1 MPIGRIIGGIALFLL
16 GIPFV
21 LKTQWFLQ
29 NFGSIAW
36 AEAKLGSGGTWTF
49 YKLIG
54 IGISIVGLLMATGL
68 LGGLL
73 IGTVGRLFVPPT

>member
-1 MPIGRIIGGIALFLL
+1 MILRVIGGILL
-16 GIPFV
+16 ILAGLPFV

-29 NFGSIAW
+29 NFGSVAW
-36 AEAKLGSGGTWTF
+36 AEAKLGSGGTWLF

-54 IGISIVGLLMATGL
+54 IGISLIGILMATGL

-73 IGTVGRLFVPPT
+73 IGTVGRLFVPQTP